1 MPRALRGCCKKRAMN
16 TPIACTIRPA
26 QEHEKEAI
34 LALYDAMRGGA
45 ADWDAHYPTMV
56 HIDEDMARGNLFVMT
71 EGEGQRL
78 IATISIDEDEV
89 VAALPNWSPEL
100 EPAGELSRLCV
111 REDCR
116 NRGIAREM
124 MAHAFAELRRRGCKG
139 VHILI
144 REGHIVAT
152 RSYMRLGYRPAG
164 TCQLFGKSFD
174 CYEMP
179 L

>member
-1 MPRALRGCCKKRAMN
+1 MS
-16 TPIACTIRPA
+16 TPTACSIRPA

-45 ADWDAHYPTMV
+45 ADWDAHYPTML
-56 HIDEDMARGNLFVMT
+56 HIDEDMARGNLFVMVE
-71 EGEGQRL
+71 EGGERAGKEPRI
-78 IATISIDEDEV
+78 IATISIDEDAV

-144 REGHIVAT
+144 REGHTVAT

-164 TCQLFGKSFD
+164 GCELFGKAFD